1 MNIHEYQAKAILAR
15 YGIPLPESDVAETA
29 DAAAAL
35 ASRIAGSRWAVK
47 AQVLAGGRGRAGGV
61 RLVDSPEAA
70 GSAAQSL
77 LGQRLVTARTGPE
90 GRVVRRV
97 SVERVIDHDRS
108 LYVAALID
116 RASASVALIGARH
129 GGEDIEERAA
139 RDAGLIE
146 QEVRLPDGRFNLQ
159 LRGVTR
165 VEIRDFVQ
173 DSPYRVATV
182 RVLDDQNEN
191 GGEEVEGE
199 KRRLLASCA
208 SLLQEISGAGQHPM
222 ALDTGVPFALIVNT
236 LCQTLALDPT
246 AKQQLLEQNDLLL
259 RCRSLIDIL
268 DRRWQEIALRHVD
281 QDGSTGEVH

>member
-1 MNIHEYQAKAILAR
+1 MKEVLRAR
-15 YGIPLPESDVAETA
+15 RAVPVFPLPALVFFPYAAVPLHIFEPRYRRMTEDALET
-29 DAAAAL
+29 DRLIAL
-35 ASRIAGSRWAVK
+35 ALLQPGWEGDYQGSPPVHAV
-47 AQVLAGGRGRAGGV
+47 AC
-61 RLVDSPEAA
+61 
-70 GSAAQSL
+70 
-77 LGQRLVTARTGPE
+77 
-90 GRVVRRV
+90 
-97 SVERVIDHDRS
+97 
-108 LYVAALID
+108 
-116 RASASVALIGARH
+116 
-129 GGEDIEERAA
+129 
-139 RDAGLIE
+139 AGLIE

-182 RVLDDQNEN
+182 RVLDDQNED

-281 QDGSTGEVH
+281 QNGSPGEVH